1 MGKLLR
7 CMSKDGS
14 ARLLIANT
22 TDVVNEAYKLHHTA
36 PTATA
41 ALGRVLTGASL
52 MGCMLKDKGNT
63 LTLNFKGEGIAGG
76 VMAVSD
82 YMGNVKGFIGNPSA
96 DLPNKPNGKLDVS
109 GIVGP
114 GRLSVMKDLGLKE
127 PYVGITPIVSGE
139 IAEDITQYFAESEQV
154 PTVCALG
161 VLVDTDYSVKAAGGV
176 MIQLMP
182 FAEEAIIDQIE
193 KNIPAYA
200 EVSRLFGAGL
210 SNKEI
215 ANIAF
220 SNIPFDIFDQYDIS
234 YQCDCSKERMEKN
247 LITLGKKT
255 LMGIIRE
262 QHKIEACCHFC
273 NRKYRFDVDDL
284 VRWAK
289 AGAFAKE
296 EAQKNE
302 S

>member
-7 CMSKDGS
+7 CMSRDGS
-14 ARLLIANT
+14 ARLFVANT
-22 TDVVNEAYKLHHTA
+22 TDIVKEAQRLHRTA

-63 LTLNFKGEGIAGG
+63 LTLNFKGQGPAGG

-82 YMGNVKGFIGNPSA
+82 YAGNVKGLIGNPAA

-114 GRLSVMKDLGLKE
+114 GQMTVMKDMGLKE
-127 PYVGITPIVSGE
+127 PYVGVTPIESGE
-139 IAEDITQYFAESEQV
+139 IAEDIARYYAESEQV

-161 VLVDTDYSVKAAGGV
+161 VLVDTDYSCKAAGGV
-176 MIQLMP
+176 LIQLLP
-182 FAEEAIIDQIE
+182 FADEAVIE
-193 KNIPAYA
+193 KIERNLPAYT
-200 EVSRLFGAGL
+200 ELSRLIASGL
-210 SNKEI
+210 TNREI

-220 SNIPFDIFDQYDIS
+220 SDIPFDVFDQLDIS
-234 YQCDCSKERMEKN
+234 YICDCSRERMERN
-247 LITLGKKT
+247 LIALGKKT
-255 LMGIIRE
+255 LMDIIRQ

-273 NRKYRFDVDDL
+273 NQKYVFDVDDL

-289 AGAFAKE
+289 AGAFDRAAGE
-296 EAQKNE
+296 N